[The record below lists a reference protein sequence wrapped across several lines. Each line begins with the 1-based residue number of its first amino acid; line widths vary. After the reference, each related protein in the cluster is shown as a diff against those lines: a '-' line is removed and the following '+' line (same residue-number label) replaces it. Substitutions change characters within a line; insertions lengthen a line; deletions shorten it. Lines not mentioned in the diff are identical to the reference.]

1 MTIGTKFK
9 VPSPVNAARTKGL
22 SRTPGKMAAA
32 DIAVP
37 KVAQIVK
44 IYTDEN
50 GESKFGEFKIK
61 MSGSGK
67 STLST

>member
-1 MTIGTKFK
+1 
-9 VPSPVNAARTKGL
+9 
-22 SRTPGKMAAA
+22 MAAA
-32 DIAVP
+32 DTAVP
-37 KVAQIVK
+37 KVAQIIK